1 MKNHSKRKSRKQ
13 KKDGVCV
20 YYFAHRGLG
29 KMTQET
35 DDIKSASKML
45 KNDCDNYHVSC
56 ARTKAQAQ
64 KKYSNSVKR
73 AAEKRK
79 SKRKS
84 PKKSKAVRKSPKK
97 SKAVRKSPK
106 KKRLYK

>member
-1 MKNHSKRKSRKQ
+1 MKNHSRRKSRKQ

-35 DDIKSASKML
+35 DDIKSTSKRL
-45 KNDCDNYHVSC
+45 KNDSDNFHVSC

-64 KKYSNSVKR
+64 KNILI
-73 AAEKRK
+73 A
-79 SKRKS
+79 
-84 PKKSKAVRKSPKK
+84 
-97 SKAVRKSPK
+97 
-106 KKRLYK
+106 